1 MANDAVFRSS
11 LVWLAVVIVVVGICT
26 QSLKKMML
34 TYVVGVLGIAGL
46 LLPDWG
52 YFDRDFSR
60 WTSPVSFEE
69 RASEIAQRSGLITS
83 VEPKNNQE
91 ATRGFLG
98 EEDKIILETH
108 RVSYMRAAENHPST
122 ESRVPKIGNKFK
134 FILFIFTPYPLQGN
148 HSITFKTFHIN

>member
-11 LVWLAVVIVVVGICT
+11 LVWLAVIMAVVGIYT
-26 QSLKKMML
+26 QSFKKMIL

-69 RASEIAQRSGLITS
+69 RAYEIAQRSGLITRFRKYPMRL
-83 VEPKNNQE
+83 VAY
-91 ATRGFLG
+91 ATVYGFALY
-98 EEDKIILETH
+98 KWWMFI
-108 RVSYMRAAENHPST
+108 ST
-122 ESRVPKIGNKFK
+122 
-134 FILFIFTPYPLQGN
+134 
-148 HSITFKTFHIN
+148 

>member
-69 RASEIAQRSGLITS
+69 RASEIAQRSGLITRFR
-83 VEPKNNQE
+83 K
-91 ATRGFLG
+91 
-98 EEDKIILETH
+98 
-108 RVSYMRAAENHPST
+108 
-122 ESRVPKIGNKFK
+122 
-134 FILFIFTPYPLQGN
+134 YPLRLAAYATVYGFALYKWWVFI
-148 HSITFKTFHIN
+148 SS